1 MSDQEKCDT
10 LEGCI
15 EVDQESLKNELRAL
29 TEEERMLIL
38 KEYEEKAQEYGV
50 GMQEFK
56 EFMKWF
62 DELED

>member
-1 MSDQEKCDT
+1 MSDLEKCDT

-15 EVDQESLKNELRAL
+15 DLDKEALKNELRAL
-29 TEEERMLIL
+29 TEEERVLIL
-38 KEYEEKAQEYGV
+38 KAYEEKAQEYGV